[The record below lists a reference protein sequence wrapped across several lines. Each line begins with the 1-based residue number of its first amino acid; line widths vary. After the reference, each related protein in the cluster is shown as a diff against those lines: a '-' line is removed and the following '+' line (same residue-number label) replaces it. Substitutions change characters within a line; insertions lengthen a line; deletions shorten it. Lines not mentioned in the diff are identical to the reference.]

1 MGPYKIQ
8 ISCLDENSWSPINP
22 TTYLGVQQKNNVL
35 QNEVLH
41 IHKSLACE
49 AEILQNHS
57 EWRKIFLSP
66 CIVTK
71 FQDAHTKLNEDIS
84 TPWSSL
90 PHLVFLLTTKTTK
103 WIWNDFC
110 TILTMFC
117 GHWGLISSLLQKS
130 ENYVSWRLGCSIDN
144 LSSFS
149 NSFLEVDAICK
160 EWYVQ
165 KLQSQDKMILTF
177 DQIFRNLLRFR
188 YVGQLSFRSKSQKC
202 VRVTLE
208 LGEKCSTHCY
218 RINFIYFSPKIS
230 AQEFKNHF
238 QINSGRVFRLLCFS
252 TKNSFCPSV

>member
-1 MGPYKIQ
+1 MYFKTKFCTFTNLLHVKLKFCKIIQ
-8 ISCLDENSWSPINP
+8 SEERSSCHLASSPNSKMHTLNWM
-22 TTYLGVQQKNNVL
+22 
-35 QNEVLH
+35 
-41 IHKSLACE
+41 
-49 AEILQNHS
+49 
-57 EWRKIFLSP
+57 KIFRL
-66 CIVTK
+66 
-71 FQDAHTKLNEDIS
+71 E

-90 PHLVFLLTTKTTK
+90 PHLVFFLTTKTTK

>member
-84 TPWSSL
+84 TPWSSPL

-144 LSSFS
+144 LS
-149 NSFLEVDAICK
+149 
-160 EWYVQ
+160 
-165 KLQSQDKMILTF
+165 
-177 DQIFRNLLRFR
+177 
-188 YVGQLSFRSKSQKC
+188 
-202 VRVTLE
+202 RV
-208 LGEKCSTHCY
+208 
-218 RINFIYFSPKIS
+218 
-230 AQEFKNHF
+230 F
-238 QINSGRVFRLLCFS
+238 QILFL
-252 TKNSFCPSV
+252 K